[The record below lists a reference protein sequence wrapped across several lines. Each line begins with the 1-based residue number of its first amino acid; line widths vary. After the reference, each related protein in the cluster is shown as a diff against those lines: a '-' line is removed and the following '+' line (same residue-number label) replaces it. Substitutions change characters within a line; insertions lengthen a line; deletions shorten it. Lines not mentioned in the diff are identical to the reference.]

1 MTTPVPL
8 PETAKP
14 RTCSKCKAAL
24 APDANPCPACG
35 AWQRKMSV
43 RRVLHGLT
51 VGKREEDKT
60 ARKTTAA
67 GGTAG
72 LILYMFT
79 SSQSQAQAE
88 AKAWRELTQRQH
100 EEALATAKDSTAV
113 LGRLEKATVA
123 QTETFQSL
131 NFTLNR
137 LEGKAADK
145 GAKIPAARVEVSPV
159 PGRKR

>member
-1 MTTPVPL
+1 MSD
-8 PETAKP
+8 EAAKA
-14 RTCSKCKAAL
+14 RACSKCKKPL
-24 APDANPCPACG
+24 AEGVMQCPACG
-35 AWQRKMSV
+35 SWQRKMSV
-43 RRVLHGLT
+43 GRVVRALT